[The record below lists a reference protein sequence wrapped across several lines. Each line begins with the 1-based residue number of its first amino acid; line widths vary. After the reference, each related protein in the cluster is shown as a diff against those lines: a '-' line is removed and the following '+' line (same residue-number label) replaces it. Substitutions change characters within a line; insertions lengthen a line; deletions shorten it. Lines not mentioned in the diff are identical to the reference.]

1 MLNKKS
7 KFCLILTVFI
17 TSILMLS
24 NTTSADLSVKIIV
37 SDNKFLASTLQMLS
51 LDTSNE
57 NQLSSL
63 FQINGLIPGG
73 FSVKAFRIKKEGDL
87 GFNYQLKSI
96 KINGDD
102 DLYEALNIKIMQNDK
117 FIFQGKLSELNQK
130 QKIEDQNKEDWIFFV
145 SLDSDNQQL
154 ANKSCE
160 FELNLKTYRD
170 NPEESGGFRD
180 EIKVSNYISSGN
192 W

>member
-73 FSVKAFRIKKEGDL
+73 FSVKAFRLKKEGDL

-102 DLYEALNIKIMQNDK
+102 NLYEALNIKIMQNDK

>member
-37 SDNKFLASTLQMLS
+37 RDNKFLASTLQMLS

-73 FSVKAFRIKKEGDL
+73 FSVKAFRLKKEGDL

-102 DLYEALNIKIMQNDK
+102 NLYEALNIKIMQNDK

-130 QKIEDQNKEDWIFFV
+130 QKIEDQNKDDWIFFV

-160 FELNLKTYRD
+160 FEFNLKTYRD

-180 EIKVSNYISSGN
+180 EIKVTNYISSGN

>member
-73 FSVKAFRIKKEGDL
+73 FSVKAFRLKKEGDL

>member
-37 SDNKFLASTLQMLS
+37 KDNKFLASTLQMLS

-102 DLYEALNIKIMQNDK
+102 NLYEALNIKIMQNDK

>member
-37 SDNKFLASTLQMLS
+37 RDNKFLASTLQMLS

-73 FSVKAFRIKKEGDL
+73 FGVKAFRLKKEGDL

-102 DLYEALNIKIMQNDK
+102 NLYEALNIKIMQNDK

-130 QKIEDQNKEDWIFFV
+130 QKIEDQNKDDWIFFV

-160 FELNLKTYRD
+160 FEFNLKTYRD

-180 EIKVSNYISSGN
+180 EIKVTNYISSGN

>member
-102 DLYEALNIKIMQNDK
+102 NLYEALNIKIMQNDK

>member
-37 SDNKFLASTLQMLS
+37 KDNKFLASTLQMLS